1 MTVEMTNDKELVM
14 AHINMMQAVVSR
26 MAKNSENCK
35 VWCLTLLAGILGF
48 SAQLQKPHL
57 AWSFII
63 PLISFMVLDGYYL
76 SMEREL
82 IALQKSFLEK
92 YANNQLKKEDLFK
105 IEMNSRRGTLGILS
119 GIQCLT
125 SPSIYIFYIMLA
137 IAVWA
142 IIK

>member
-1 MTVEMTNDKELVM
+1 MATEIIIDKEMVT
-14 AHINMMQAVVSR
+14 AHITMIQGIVTR

-48 SAQLQKPHL
+48 SAQLQKPYL
-57 AWSFII
+57 AWSFFI

-82 IALQKSFLEK
+82 ISIQKSFLEK
-92 YANNQLKKEDLFK
+92 FVNSELKKEDLFK
-105 IEMNSRRGTLGILS
+105 IDLNSRRGSLGIFS
-119 GIQCLT
+119 GIQCLS
-125 SPSIYIFYIMLA
+125 SPSIFIFYIMLA